1 MDTTEIIRPSD
12 ESLDPDDGDYIADDN
27 DDQDGSGDDE

>member
-27 DDQDGSGDDE
+27 DDEGE